1 MFYGWIVLLVLSFD
15 YFVMLGGVFYTYG
28 TILIPMAE
36 ELGMTMTQAAL
47 GQSLLAGVEAILV
60 LIVGQLLAKHSPR
73 LFLLVGAA
81 AGMAGSIVM
90 AFFAHSPAAYYFCY
104 AFLFSV
110 MQICGSGVAS
120 QVLVAR
126 WFNRRRAT
134 ALAILLSA
142 GGVAGLIF
150 PPLTARLVEMT
161 GTWRSIW
168 WVVWG
173 CCAAAF
179 VLSALLLRDGPA
191 VMGLAP
197 DGSPEQKTVAAKK
210 RGGYRTPVSFTQ
222 RQAFVTALFAAGLFA
237 QICVNG
243 AGNSMGNYLIAH
255 LRSAGLAPMVAAS
268 VLSTYS
274 AVNIVGRILAGPVLD
289 RIDVRTVLQVGL
301 LGMGLC
307 LFTIPLLTTP
317 AAAFLFAVVFGLFF
331 SFTMMCPMTQVM
343 NYFGV
348 VYYSQIIGVQNM
360 VSTFAKSLTNLAAG
374 QCWDLT
380 GSYGPFFLAIGA
392 ACVLGSAWNRF
403 AKVPTPP
410 ESQG

>member
-1 MFYGWIVLLVLSFD
+1 
-15 YFVMLGGVFYTYG
+15 
-28 TILIPMAE
+28 
-36 ELGMTMTQAAL
+36 
-47 GQSLLAGVEAILV
+47 
-60 LIVGQLLAKHSPR
+60 
-73 LFLLVGAA
+73 
-81 AGMAGSIVM
+81 MAGSVVM

-104 AFLFSV
+104 ACLFSV

-126 WFNRRRAT
+126 WFNRRRAA

-150 PPLTARLVEMT
+150 PPLTARLVEMA

-173 CCAAAF
+173 CC
-179 VLSALLLRDGPA
+179 
-191 VMGLAP
+191 
-197 DGSPEQKTVAAKK
+197 
-210 RGGYRTPVSFTQ
+210 
-222 RQAFVTALFAAGLFA
+222 
-237 QICVNG
+237 
-243 AGNSMGNYLIAH
+243 
-255 LRSAGLAPMVAAS
+255 
-268 VLSTYS
+268 
-274 AVNIVGRILAGPVLD
+274 
-289 RIDVRTVLQVGL
+289 
-301 LGMGLC
+301 
-307 LFTIPLLTTP
+307 

-331 SFTMMCPMTQVM
+331 SFTMMGPMTQVM

-348 VYYSQIIGVQNM
+348 AYYSQIIGVQNM

-403 AKVPTPP
+403 ARVPTPP
-410 ESQG
+410 GAQG